1 MNTANDGVDQ
11 TTELDHVGSHLEHF
25 LPPSVRSLSKR
36 HAKAA
41 AFGIFDDLLIGHFSP
56 AFF

>member
-1 MNTANDGVDQ
+1 MNTANDGLDQ
-11 TTELDHVGSHLEHF
+11 TTEFDCAGSHLERF
-25 LPPSVRSLSKR
+25 LPPSLRSLSKR

-56 AFF
+56 VFF